1 MSNNYTVVDNF
12 LLEEEFKKI
21 KDSMMGDQFPWF
33 YTKGVGSKKDG
44 IYFTHSF
51 YQNYSISSTF
61 SSLVEG
67 LVNKLNPAGI
77 IRIKGNCYPKTE
89 KLIEHDS
96 HIDYEFS
103 HKGFIFYVNTNNGY
117 TKMKDGEK
125 IASIANRG
133 LFFDASLEHNSS
145 TCTDAD
151 ARINI
156 NFNYVR

>member
-1 MSNNYTVVDNF
+1 MNNSFEVIDNF
-12 LLEEEFKKI
+12 LPNEDFEKLKNF
-21 KDSMMGDQFPWF
+21 MTGDKFPWF

-61 SSLVEG
+61 SYLVEG

-96 HIDYEFS
+96 HIDYEFP
-103 HKGFIFYVNTNNGY
+103 HQGFIFYVNTNNGY
-117 TKMKDGEK
+117 TKMKDGKK
-125 IASIANRG
+125 IESIANRG
-133 LFFDASLEHNSS
+133 LFFNSSLKHCSS
-145 TCTDAD
+145 TCTDED

-156 NFNYVR
+156 NFNYVK